1 MFKSETIVR
10 VRYAETDRMGYVYY
24 GNYAIY
30 FEVAR
35 VEALRKMGYSYK
47 EMEDDGIIMPVLEFS
62 IKYFKPAYY
71 DDELK
76 IISKIIELPATR
88 LRFEHET
95 YNKAGVILNK
105 AHVTLVIVNQK
116 TGKPC
121 HAPGYF
127 MDALKKY
134 FQGV

>member
-1 MFKSETIVR
+1 MFSSETFLR
-10 VRYAETDRMGYVYY
+10 VRYAETDRMGYAYY
-24 GNYAIY
+24 GNYATY

-47 EMEDDGIIMPVLEFS
+47 DMEDSGIIMPVLEFS

-76 IISKIIELPATR
+76 IVSIINELPTTR

-95 YNKAGVILNK
+95 YNAENILLNK

-116 TGKPC
+116 TMKPC
-121 HAPGYF
+121 HAPDYF
-127 MDALKKY
+127 MEALKKY
-134 FQGV
+134 F

>member
-1 MFKSETIVR
+1 MFNSETFLR
-10 VRYAETDRMGYVYY
+10 VRYAETDRMGYAYY
-24 GNYAIY
+24 GNYATY

-47 EMEDDGIIMPVLEFS
+47 DMEDNGIIMPVLEFA

-76 IISKIIELPATR
+76 IVSIINELPTTR

-95 YNKAGVILNK
+95 YNAENILLNK
-105 AHVTLVIVNQK
+105 AHVILVIVNQK
-116 TGKPC
+116 TGKPS
-121 HAPGYF
+121 HAPDYF
-127 MDALKKY
+127 VDALKKY
-134 FQGV
+134 F

>member
-1 MFKSETIVR
+1 MFSSETFLR
-10 VRYAETDRMGYVYY
+10 VRYAETDRMGYAYY
-24 GNYAIY
+24 GNYATY

-47 EMEDDGIIMPVLEFS
+47 DMEDNGIIMPVLEFA

-71 DDELK
+71 DDELRIVS
-76 IISKIIELPATR
+76 IINELPSTR

-95 YNKAGVILNK
+95 YNAEKVLLNK

-121 HAPGYF
+121 HAPDYF
-127 MDALKKY
+127 VDALKKN
-134 FQGV
+134 GL